1 MLFGNTSTGDMS
13 LGMTGMGTVSVMN
26 NLAVMGNSLTVNG
39 KEVATEEY
47 VDNKVSE
54 AMAYQTSVSSISN
67 DNASN
72 DENVS
77 AEQPIRAASNQPSNA
92 ITLDPNDSNLSKKDQ
107 IKEEVIKSNK
117 DTERHRTYDG
127 GGVATMVDNT
137 DISDEGTAID
147 VSVSSTK
154 DKEWTYI
161 GTPTVASNSHNDTG
175 SYSYESSAYLQEQV
189 MNIERNTAKLTEHS
203 ALIQGNTMSIL
214 SNTSLIQETRDEL
227 YGGLAMSAALSTPE
241 LFRQKGLNVTA
252 GSGYYGGRAAM
263 SFSAN
268 YVTDRVM
275 YSIGYAHAHG
285 AEKMARAGVSFHFGG
300 TRR

>member
-1 MLFGNTSTGDMS
+1 M
-13 LGMTGMGTVSVMN
+13 
-26 NLAVMGNSLTVNG
+26 
-39 KEVATEEY
+39 
-47 VDNKVSE
+47 
-54 AMAYQTSVSSISN
+54 
-67 DNASN
+67 
-72 DENVS
+72 
-77 AEQPIRAASNQPSNA
+77 
-92 ITLDPNDSNLSKKDQ
+92 
-107 IKEEVIKSNK
+107 KEEVIKSNK
-117 DTERHRTYDG
+117 DTERHRTYDSG
-127 GGVATMVDNT
+127 AGATMAKNSDIT
-137 DISDEGTAID
+137 DEVTAID
-147 VSVSSTK
+147 TSVSHPNK

-161 GTPTVASNSHNDTG
+161 GQTNSTSTGYTDNG

-189 MNIERNTAKLTEHS
+189 LNIERNTAKLTEHS

-252 GSGYYGGRAAM
+252 GSGYYGGRTAM

-268 YVTDRVM
+268 YVTDRLM

-285 AEKMARAGVSFHFGG
+285 AEKMARAGVSFHFRG

>member
-1 MLFGNTSTGDMS
+1 M
-13 LGMTGMGTVSVMN
+13 
-26 NLAVMGNSLTVNG
+26 
-39 KEVATEEY
+39 
-47 VDNKVSE
+47 
-54 AMAYQTSVSSISN
+54 
-67 DNASN
+67 
-72 DENVS
+72 
-77 AEQPIRAASNQPSNA
+77 
-92 ITLDPNDSNLSKKDQ
+92 
-107 IKEEVIKSNK
+107 KEEVIKSNK
-117 DTERHRTYDG
+117 DSARHQSYDG
-127 GGVATMVDNT
+127 GGATMANNT

-147 VSVSSTK
+147 ASVSHPNK

-175 SYSYESSAYLQEQV
+175 SYSYESSTYLQAQV
-189 MNIERNTAKLTEHS
+189 LNIERNTAKLTEHS

-214 SNTSLIQETRDEL
+214 SNTSLIQETRNEL

-241 LFRQKGLNVTA
+241 LFREKGLNVTA
-252 GSGYYGGRAAM
+252 GSGYYGGRAAL

-300 TRR
+300 QRR